1 MMEIKICGITSKR
14 DAVQAAEAGADA
26 LGFIFHPPSPRFV
39 PPETV
44 KAVIRALPPEV
55 VTVGVF
61 VDRDPREIETIV
73 TFCGLDLVQLHG
85 RETLSTIRHFKP
97 ERVIKAVTGFSGE
110 SREKMEELSD
120 FVRALLV
127 DAATADR
134 PGGTGLRA
142 DWGLAREVARRHRL
156 ILAGGLSAENLAK
169 AVEAVS
175 PDAVD
180 VNSGVESAP
189 GVKAPAKVRSVV
201 AIIKGRGDGA
211 GEKRIF
217 VKP

>member
-1 MMEIKICGITSKR
+1 MTEIKICGITSKR
-14 DAVQAAEAGADA
+14 DALQAAEAGADA

-61 VDRDPREIETIV
+61 VDGDPREIETV
-73 TFCGLDLVQLHG
+73 VAFCGLDLVQLHG
-85 RETLSTIRHFKP
+85 REPLSTIRHFQP
-97 ERVIKAVTGFSGE
+97 ERIIKAITGFSGE
-110 SREKMEELSD
+110 SREKVEELSR
-120 FVRALLV
+120 FVRAFLV

-142 DWGLAREVARRHRL
+142 DWGLARDVARRHRL

-180 VNSGVESAP
+180 VNSGVEIAP
-189 GVKAPAKVRSVV
+189 GVKDPGKVRS
-201 AIIKGRGDGA
+201 AIALIKGRGEGSR
-211 GEKRIF
+211 EKKIF

>member
-1 MMEIKICGITSKR
+1 MTEIKICGITSKT

-26 LGFIFHPPSPRFV
+26 LGFIFHPPSPRFI

-44 KAVIRALPPEV
+44 KALIRALPPEV

-61 VDRDPREIETIV
+61 VDGDPREIETV
-73 TFCGLDLVQLHG
+73 VAFCGLDLVQLHG
-85 RETLSTIRHFKP
+85 RESLSTIRHFKP
-97 ERVIKAVTGFSGE
+97 EIVIKAVTGFSGE
-110 SREKMEELSD
+110 SRERVDELSG
-120 FVRALLV
+120 FIRALLV

-142 DWGLAREVARRHRL
+142 DWGLARDVARRHRL
-156 ILAGGLSAENLAK
+156 ILAGGLSAENLAE
-169 AVEAVS
+169 ALEAVS

-189 GVKAPAKVRSVV
+189 GVKDPGKVRS
-201 AIIKGRGDGA
+201 AIGLIKGRGEGF
-211 GEKRIF
+211 GGKKIF